1 MMQLRNPCALGWFIV
16 AFGGMIVGA
25 RILSNALSNPVFLPP
40 VLPFIAFA
48 ISVVALL
55 IRCK

>member
-16 AFGGMIVGA
+16 AFGGVIVGA
-25 RILSNALSNPVFLPP
+25 GMLSNALSNPVLLPP
-40 VLPFIAFA
+40 VLPFVASA